1 MNSPRT
7 GGILKGKKHSQCD
20 HNGCGIKT
28 VAGSVHKEAEGG
40 EFLLSA
46 KPLKSKKVITVTGT
60 KRQIAEKINGAAGMV
75 EGKQTLHV
83 DPGQYVINAR
93 AMTDPET
100 LKVTGT
106 PLQIA
111 SAINSDKGY
120 GIVFAPGAEIN
131 YKKLKMGGPVDD
143 QKIGFDVKKFKNNSA
158 AWEILDFSSA
168 GDAAD
173 WMTGGCLILADA
185 FNIAFGFPVY
195 AIYNVD
201 KKLIDHFVVKSP
213 SGMYIDADGERKN
226 IVESFAKKEMITDQ
240 LKLVKFESNMPIGE
254 IPQDIEAS
262 KKLAKILKE
271 NINSPTK
278 NTMATRKKS
287 NHKTTQKYVV
297 FYNKDNSMRERIFD
311 NLSEANEFS
320 NIVNGSVAP
329 IKLAK
334 GGSTSSTSPSPDK
347 KHAVGALLM
356 AASKLDKDVRGGNQK
371 LQSIL
376 GKEVYYKSPDGKKWF
391 YDMAALKA
399 MSIKKLDGMTAKINA
414 AAPKKL
420 AKGGPTSNKSI
431 VLDKQYE
438 KLNKELTELEK
449 KQDQAAKD
457 KDDSLHNTL
466 ADQIEKVQQKMSEV
480 SSKIEKLSNKSKS
493 KSGFIV
499 CQVLGEGSL
508 QPVFRNDDGQ
518 MFFDS
523 EAAALDEI
531 EETITDI
538 NDAIESGDMDED
550 SAVTTDDYQI
560 VPATLNGNTITAV
573 ADGVTYQMDREDDD
587 WKLLKDG
594 GSVDD
599 EEVDLFE
606 QYDSLPENIQA
617 LIGEYQSRIDDE
629 DPYDLAA
636 EYQKRFEAEGYTF
649 DWGLDGEA
657 INLRKLTVVTP
668 TELAKEFSRLIREK
682 LKPADMGKVI
692 ALSKSGDYTTACP
705 THEFCDANQVMMDA
719 FENLAGRPYSFDD
732 DSTDHEITEQAW
744 TIARE
749 HDFYHNEKLAKGGSA
764 GSGKTNIDYNYW
776 RDKKILGNYHVQN
789 KDIDTVIYIAGF
801 ENNGDTQQLYQ
812 YTDSPAF
819 EKIGSII
826 VPNDKMNL
834 LEKGKPMFFETT
846 TGLKVKINRI
856 MNKLAKGGSTGNGNY
871 SKKIIDAIISYED
884 ETVDLDFIQ
893 PKDVIKAAEIGEVY
907 AFDLRDGSDFS
918 ITERSNDNIQLLI
931 DSDNFAFFTE
941 STLPGIKTTKYPN
954 DKLAKGG
961 NTGIMVAEVL
971 YRDGANYK
979 QHFIM
984 QLNPDHDLSVGDE
997 DVSVSEFGIGNDV
1010 WESMINE
1017 VSTGGWD
1024 DEIDHYSVE
1033 IEEIRPYEEGDM
1045 ISNEKYL
1052 AKGGSTNDEEMYH
1065 KKVRKF
1071 IKSNLPKKYWNTSL
1085 DEIPRDEFTDKQ
1097 WSQRNDLMAE
1107 LEGENDRE
1115 KKYHAEVRKFISEN
1129 LPKKYWKTSLDE
1141 IPRSAFTDKQWSE
1154 RNSLISRFETGKL
1167 KKGGPVSV
1175 DAKTQKLIEQ
1185 LEGSIASAATPDNM
1199 KEAMRAKVAEL
1210 KANAKPAKSKPV
1222 SKTEILKFI
1231 NSSKSGVTAEAIEG
1245 QFPDLSTDE
1254 LSTALADLEKA
1265 GKAHVNDAGKIT
1277 AGAKPKKADKNVL
1290 NDLKPKFNKQIDDY
1304 GITSAMM
1311 VDGELNTVSDYEIPT
1326 DTATAMENHLKGQKG
1341 PEKGQKKSTINFNTL
1356 KTGDVLFYVDDANSQ
1371 KWIVT
1376 DVYKDGFEATD
1387 NYETKMFYFS
1397 ELQNGWSTSKKST
1410 KKDEPAKKA
1419 EPAHSGKTG
1428 SDLVKYVDKEIDGII
1443 GKTLYFKAG
1452 ANGKWIKGKIE
1463 AVEPFDKT
1471 KEHWNIEFY
1480 PVGGAKEF
1488 DAPMVS
1494 DKLTTKQLDEF
1505 IHGGELKK
1513 YTLTKPESEVI
1524 KDFDDAIKEIDI
1536 CHEEAKSKRVSNQRK
1551 NPPVKKKPA
1560 EILKNKVSSLHGYAL
1575 KRIEK
1580 KNPEKAPALKKILD
1594 RHKKELD
1601 AFFSNKK

>member
-7 GGILKGKKHSQCD
+7 GGILKGKKHSECD

-46 KPLKSKKVITVTGT
+46 KPLKSQKVITVTGT
-60 KRQIAEKINGAAGMV
+60 KRQIAEKINGAAGIV

-100 LKVTGT
+100 FKVTGT

-111 SAINSDKGY
+111 SAINADKGY
-120 GIVFAPGAEIN
+120 GIEFAPGATISRYPYDRYTYQN
-131 YKKLKMGGPVDD
+131 
-143 QKIGFDVKKFKNNSA
+143 KNQS
-158 AWEILDFSSA
+158 
-168 GDAAD
+168 
-173 WMTGGCLILADA
+173 T
-185 FNIAFGFPVY
+185 
-195 AIYNVD
+195 
-201 KKLIDHFVVKSP
+201 
-213 SGMYIDADGERKN
+213 KN
-226 IVESFAKKEMITDQ
+226 I
-240 LKLVKFESNMPIGE
+240 
-254 IPQDIEAS
+254 
-262 KKLAKILKE
+262 
-271 NINSPTK
+271 
-278 NTMATRKKS
+278 MATRKKS
-287 NHKTTQKYVV
+287 TRKTATQKL
-297 FYNKDNSMRERIFD
+297 K
-311 NLSEANEFS
+311 
-320 NIVNGSVAP
+320 
-329 IKLAK
+329 K
-334 GGSTSSTSPSPDK
+334 GGSAGATSPSPDK
-347 KHAVGALLM
+347 KHAVGDLLM

-371 LQSIL
+371 LQRIL
-376 GKEVYYKSPDGKKWF
+376 GKEIYYKSPDGKKWF
-391 YDMAALKA
+391 YDTQALKA
-399 MSIKKLDGMTAKINA
+399 MSIKKLDSLTAQINA

-420 AKGGPTSNKSI
+420 AKGGSTN
-431 VLDKQYE
+431 
-438 KLNKELTELEK
+438 
-449 KQDQAAKD
+449 
-457 KDDSLHNTL
+457 
-466 ADQIEKVQQKMSEV
+466 
-480 SSKIEKLSNKSKS
+480 
-493 KSGFIV
+493 
-499 CQVLGEGSL
+499 
-508 QPVFRNDDGQ
+508 
-518 MFFDS
+518 
-523 EAAALDEI
+523 
-531 EETITDI
+531 
-538 NDAIESGDMDED
+538 
-550 SAVTTDDYQI
+550 
-560 VPATLNGNTITAV
+560 
-573 ADGVTYQMDREDDD
+573 
-587 WKLLKDG
+587 
-594 GSVDD
+594 D

-606 QYDSLPENIQA
+606 QYDALPENIQA

-629 DPYDLAA
+629 DPYELAA

-749 HDFYHNEKLAKGGSA
+749 NDFYHNDKLAKGGST

-776 RDKKILGNYHVQN
+776 RDKKILGNYQVQN

-812 YTDSPAF
+812 YTDSPEF

-856 MNKLAKGGSTGNGNY
+856 MKKLAKGGSTGNGNY

-1175 DAKTQKLIEQ
+1175 DAKTQKQIDQ
-1185 LEGSIASAATPDNM
+1185 LEASIASPATPDNM
-1199 KEAMRAKVAEL
+1199 KDAMRAKVAEL
-1210 KANAKPAKSKPV
+1210 KATAKPAKSKPV
-1222 SKTEILKFI
+1222 SKTEILRFI
-1231 NSSKSGVTAEAIEG
+1231 NSSKNGVSAEAVEG
-1245 QFPDLSTDE
+1245 QFPTLSTDE
-1254 LSTALADLEKA
+1254 ISTALSDLEKA
-1265 GKAHVNDAGKIT
+1265 GKAHVNNAGRIT
-1277 AGAKPKKADKNVL
+1277 AGPTPKKADKNVL

-1311 VDGELNTVSDYEIPT
+1311 VDGELNTVSDYEIPA

-1341 PEKGQKKSTINFNTL
+1341 PEKGQKKSADQTSQAVNNLINQITDIAIDLEGEDETAVAGFRFEL
-1356 KTGDVLFYVDDANSQ
+1356 EDVDPKDANAVHNLIVDFENDWLNDLPAKQ
-1371 KWIVT
+1371 KKEIKKAFADYYQAV
-1376 DVYKDGFEATD
+1376 D
-1387 NYETKMFYFS
+1387 
-1397 ELQNGWSTSKKST
+1397 KKSKPST
-1410 KKDEPAKKA
+1410 DKTKKA